1 MGNNVLHMRYGKTY
15 EVKHAQKLQILT
27 QKNIWEFLV
36 CFLIN
41 FEVL

>member
-1 MGNNVLHMRYGKTY
+1 MGNNVLRARYGKTY
-15 EVKHAQKLQILT
+15 EVKCAQKLQILI

-41 FEVL
+41 FKVL